1 MKKGKNALVK
11 RAAISSTIQKNFS
24 EKVELTWESLQSR
37 WEPIL
42 PEQELQVLK
51 ILFDQGVINQKTIAD
66 QLGVSAM
73 AMSRIISRLET
84 KRLLVRERLGMS
96 NMIKLNKNQL

>member
-1 MKKGKNALVK
+1 M
-11 RAAISSTIQKNFS
+11 
-24 EKVELTWESLQSR
+24 
-37 WEPIL
+37 
-42 PEQELQVLK
+42 
-51 ILFDQGVINQKTIAD
+51 IAD